1 MASSRE
7 ILEALA
13 LSSVTTHS
21 PIDVR
26 SRVAASL

>member
-7 ILEALA
+7 ILEAPA
-13 LSSVTTHS
+13 LSSVTTPS

-26 SRVAASL
+26 SRVAA